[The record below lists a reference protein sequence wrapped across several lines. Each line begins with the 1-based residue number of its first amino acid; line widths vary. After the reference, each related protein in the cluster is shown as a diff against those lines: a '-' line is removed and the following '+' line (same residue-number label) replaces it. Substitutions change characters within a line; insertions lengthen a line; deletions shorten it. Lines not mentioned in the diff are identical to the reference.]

1 MLRVM
6 FVRLLLV
13 AAPFAVW
20 YAYRWWARR
29 NGRPLPATP
38 YAWLFLTGIA
48 LMTGSLFATALLSP
62 DTRDQIYVPGEALP
76 DGRVT
81 EGRYIEPPAER

>member
-1 MLRVM
+1 MLRLM

-29 NGRPLPATP
+29 NGRPLPSTP
-38 YAWLFLTGIA
+38 YGWLFLAGVA
-48 LMTGSLFATALLSP
+48 LMSGSLFATALLSP
-62 DTRDQIYVPGEALP
+62 DTRDKEYVPAEIGP
-76 DGRVT
+76 GGRVT
-81 EGRYIEPPAER
+81 DGRYVDPGERP

>member
-1 MLRVM
+1 MIRLM

-13 AAPFAVW
+13 AAPFAIW
-20 YAYRWWARR
+20 FAYRWWARR
-29 NGRPLPATP
+29 NGRPLPTTP

-48 LMTGSLFATALLSP
+48 LMTGSLFVTALLSP
-62 DTRDQIYVPGEALP
+62 DTRDEVYVPAEVEA

-81 EGRYIEPPAER
+81 PGRYREP